1 MSQQAIKRI
10 IIAVIII
17 FGTAIS
23 CYYFDRL
30 THFSSAVY
38 YELFIRDRGY
48 IPEPDSFGGYPE
60 DQTHYFQFDPQTILA
75 SLNQETFAVSPIS
88 YDDFWTINDQ
98 DAYHIDVEWTQSD
111 FLSVVDRLSQRVWNE
126 PLDLDL
132 WSAYSIDSYGNCSDN
147 FVGFYRFDFVYY
159 KTVMKRG
166 LETVYTARHVRLDL
180 LRGIAWMGKNDFS
193 RDIFLGYWKKV
204 ELTKFRVTA
213 EQAVQIAE
221 ERRKNTEMANDKN
234 CRLDV
239 RVGQGNNRLWRIYYG
254 YWPASLTMYID
265 PLTGKIR
272 SVK

>member
-1 MSQQAIKRI
+1 MSQQAIRRI

-17 FGTAIS
+17 FGTAFF

-30 THFSSAVY
+30 INFSSAVY

-48 IPEPDSFGGYPE
+48 IPEPDSFGGYSE
-60 DQTHYFQFDPQTILA
+60 DRTHYFQFDPQTILV
-75 SLNQETFAVSPIS
+75 SLDQEKFGVSPIS

-98 DAYHIDVEWTQSD
+98 DAYYVDVEWTQSD
-111 FLSVVDRLSQRVWNE
+111 FLSVIDRLSQRVWNE
-126 PLDLDL
+126 PLDLDI
-132 WSAYSIDSYGNCSDN
+132 WSVYSIDSYGNCSDN
-147 FVGFYRFDFVYY
+147 FVGFYWFDFVYY

-180 LRGIAWMGKNDFS
+180 LREIVWMGESDFS

-234 CRLDV
+234 CGLDI
-239 RVGQGNNRLWRIYYG
+239 RVDQRYERLWSIYYHN
-254 YWPASLTMYID
+254 WLASLNIYID
-265 PLTGKIR
+265 PITGKIR